1 MHNSLLVARATFC
14 LSDNPPLCE
23 NGKDKAGQEE
33 KALTWSRSGKAKAD
47 KKKKGNCCHFQLNTS
62 PLGHSQSQQVC
73 DHSE

>member
-23 NGKDKAGQEE
+23 NGKDKAGQDE

-47 KKKKGNCCHFQLNTS
+47 KKKGNCCHFQLNTS